1 MDEGVGVDGLGLRL
15 LTRQTKGGLAD
26 ILDRSLA
33 STGAG
38 FGDLLTA
45 ARIRGHIIARD
56 RTRTRQ
62 LRQPAEIFGSRKS
75 WHDGACL
82 RSIRNAGYR
91 APAAVIRRCGYGRPA
106 ACADRH
112 SQMPPRQNVGGIRQ
126 LRRSPT
132 YSSHSLPSNAWWR
145 TRLGGKLRQGP
156 PAAEG
161 GGRRPALTGLATQPY
176 SVHRERRLDAPADA
190 SAVQTRTDGCSKRD
204 PNLDYFEAEWQFLG
218 IIPEAVVTG
227 LMQTP
232 ESLPVTAFLSLS
244 KLHGA
249 RAG

>member
-1 MDEGVGVDGLGLRL
+1 M
-15 LTRQTKGGLAD
+15 TRQWRCGRAPTAPD
-26 ILDRSLA
+26 PDRTEPDRLRTGRSFDA
-33 STGAG
+33 ASSAFSTGCGRAAG
-38 FGDLLTA
+38 
-45 ARIRGHIIARD
+45 
-56 RTRTRQ
+56 
-62 LRQPAEIFGSRKS
+62 PAPTLAFLSLWAEATLPKK
-75 WHDGACL
+75 
-82 RSIRNAGYR
+82 NASS
-91 APAAVIRRCGYGRPA
+91 AE
-106 ACADRH
+106 
-112 SQMPPRQNVGGIRQ
+112 SVGGIRQ

-227 LMQTP
+227 LIQTP

>member
-1 MDEGVGVDGLGLRL
+1 MLIRTNSEPNRASSGGVDTSVQFCR
-15 LTRQTKGGLAD
+15 
-26 ILDRSLA
+26 A
-33 STGAG
+33 ST
-38 FGDLLTA
+38 FS
-45 ARIRGHIIARD
+45 ARIDKRWW
-56 RTRTRQ
+56 
-62 LRQPAEIFGSRKS
+62 PRKS
-75 WHDGACL
+75 EGNLLIPLKAG
-82 RSIRNAGYR
+82 SKNASS
-91 APAAVIRRCGYGRPA
+91 AEF
-106 ACADRH
+106 
-112 SQMPPRQNVGGIRQ
+112 VGGIRQ